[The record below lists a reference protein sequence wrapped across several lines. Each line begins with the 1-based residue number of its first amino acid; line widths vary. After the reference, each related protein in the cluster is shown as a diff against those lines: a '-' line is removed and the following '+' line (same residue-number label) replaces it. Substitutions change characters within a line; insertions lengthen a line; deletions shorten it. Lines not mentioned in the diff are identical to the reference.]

1 MWRWRKKKL
10 HPDHDATSVIDQG
23 CQFDGRLTFVGTLI
37 VNGKFKGEI
46 ISSSTLVVGE
56 AGEVEADV
64 RAGTII
70 LAGQVSG
77 HITARERVELHKSA
91 RIYGDIISPVV
102 VLEEGVIFDGHCN
115 MKGKDVQVIHL
126 KGEDGQHSEKRA
138 DKRALV

>member
-1 MWRWRKKKL
+1 MWRWRKKNL
-10 HPDHDATSVIDQG
+10 HPDHEATSVIDEG

-37 VNGKFKGEI
+37 VNGKFKGEL

-70 LAGQVSG
+70 LAGRISG

-91 RIYGDIISPVV
+91 RVYGDIVSPVV

-115 MKGKDVQVIHL
+115 MKGKEVQVIQL